1 MQVSYIHIKIALALD
16 ECGIPLPGAA
26 PLGGEG
32 PPMKAEEPSR
42 VSGGTVINGG
52 AIGTGEGGAVRRKLP
67 GFMGGGS
74 ASKRSNT
81 NVG

>member
-1 MQVSYIHIKIALALD
+1 MD

-26 PLGGEG
+26 PLGGE
-32 PPMKAEEPSR
+32 AEEPLR
-42 VSGGTVINGG
+42 ASGGTVINGGASQGIPGGG
-52 AIGTGEGGAVRRKLP
+52 AIGTGEGGAPRRKLP
-67 GFMGGGS
+67 SFTGGAP